1 MHVAVSY
8 TDIDAAAAAADVA
21 AADEVKGLWIARGR
35 KASRARSPLE
45 LIMIAA
51 AA

>member
-1 MHVAVSY
+1 MHVAVSH
-8 TDIDAAAAAADVA
+8 TGIDVAAAADVA
-21 AADEVKGLWIARGR
+21 AANEIKGLWIARGR
-35 KASRARSPLE
+35 KASKARSPLE

>member
-8 TDIDAAAAAADVA
+8 TGIDAVA

-35 KASRARSPLE
+35 KASKARSPLE

>member
-1 MHVAVSY
+1 MHVAVSC
-8 TDIDAAAAAADVA
+8 TGIDAATAADVA
-21 AADEVKGLWIARGR
+21 AADEFKGFRIARGR
-35 KASRARSPLE
+35 KASKARSPLE

>member
-8 TDIDAAAAAADVA
+8 TGIDVAAVADVA
-21 AADEVKGLWIARGR
+21 AANEIKGLWIARGR
-35 KASRARSPLE
+35 KASKARSPLE